1 MDVEQI
7 MDLILAKPNN
17 LSILISLIITLLFA
31 ALLLLTYR
39 LTYDNKEYNANFA
52 TTLAVLAIIATIL
65 MNLIQSNLALS
76 LGMLGSLSIVRFR
89 TTIKDP
95 RDMGFIFWAMA
106 IGIASATKAYGIGLI
121 GSIILAVFMIC
132 SKAKQNNWHNM
143 LLVIKGK
150 SANMDTLDK
159 IIASLSHSYNVKA
172 KNIMNTSFEIV
183 FEVELNEKNENQMIT
198 ELFTVSGID
207 SVNLLAPVN

>member
-95 RDMGFIFWAMA
+95 RDMRFIFWAMA

-159 IIASLSHSYNVKA
+159 IIESLSHSYNVKRR
-172 KNIMNTSFEIV
+172 I
-183 FEVELNEKNENQMIT
+183 L
-198 ELFTVSGID
+198 
-207 SVNLLAPVN
+207 